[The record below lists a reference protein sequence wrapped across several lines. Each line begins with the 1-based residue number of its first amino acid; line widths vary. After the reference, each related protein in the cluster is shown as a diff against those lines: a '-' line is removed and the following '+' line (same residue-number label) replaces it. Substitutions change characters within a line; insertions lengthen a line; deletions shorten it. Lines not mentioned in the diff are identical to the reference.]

1 MLADFDGPDG
11 GISTAS
17 SWIVTATA
25 TA

>member
-25 TA
+25 AA